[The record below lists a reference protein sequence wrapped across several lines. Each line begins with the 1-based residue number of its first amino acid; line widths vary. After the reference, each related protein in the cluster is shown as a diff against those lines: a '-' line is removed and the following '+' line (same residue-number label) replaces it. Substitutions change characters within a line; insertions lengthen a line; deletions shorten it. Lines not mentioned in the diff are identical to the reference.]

1 MCTQVQLEQTTTS
14 EEKAR
19 EDLKYMQ
26 FDMNELK
33 KERTEFKEKA
43 TNIGHEMQKVCLSH
57 MCRLQRYTRDQE
69 VPSSV
74 LTHCAVEYGP

>member
-1 MCTQVQLEQTTTS
+1 
-14 EEKAR
+14 
-19 EDLKYMQ
+19 MQ

-74 LTHCAVEYGP
+74 LTHCAVEYGPWQWVSRSRTFASVAKQLLFWY